1 MKKSNGFLH
10 WVPRILCI
18 LMILFISMFA
28 LDAFAPNLTIWQQ
41 LGGFLIHLIPSY
53 ILIAALIFA
62 WKREHAGGWVFI
74 IFGIGFSIAVF
85 LLNLNRNHFSAAQS
99 LINTLIVA
107 IPFIVVGI
115 LFIRSYRAKLPNQIH
130 PKE

>member
-1 MKKSNGFLH
+1 MKKSNQLIH
-10 WVPRILCI
+10 WAPRILGI

-41 LGGFLIHLIPSY
+41 LGGFLIHLIPNY

-62 WKREHAGGWVFI
+62 WKREQAGGWVFI
-74 IFGIGFSIAVF
+74 IIGTGFSIAVF
-85 LLNLNRNHFSAAQS
+85 LLNLNRNHFSVAQS
-99 LINTLIVA
+99 MINTLIVA

-115 LFIRSYRAKLPNQIH
+115 LFLMSYRAKLSNQIK
-130 PKE
+130 PRK